1 MSYPNKDVSVSR
13 GKSNNSPFTPAQKMS
28 LFMRFLVSVIAASYC
43 QNSTSDCL
51 TCLVLCGQ
59 LELCSSNCLWVTLM
73 QHLIGGALR
82 VDKQVTSTKKSRFL
96 NISFLCQKTAATTA
110 TTKTHKQTKKFLVA
124 MVYLLL
130 YIQHIIFI
138 IIHAAFC
145 RDILI
150 SEEVNI
156 SCIPLKIGCFWSVLL
171 YEQ

>member
-1 MSYPNKDVSVSR
+1 MSYPNEDVSVSR

-82 VDKQVTSTKKSRFL
+82 VDKQVTLTKKADAWTSVFFARKQQQQQL
-96 NISFLCQKTAATTA
+96 QQKPTNKQKSFLLQCFIYYYTYSI
-110 TTKTHKQTKKFLVA
+110 L
-124 MVYLLL
+124 YLLL
-130 YIQHIIFI
+130 YMQHFVEIF
-138 IIHAAFC
+138 
-145 RDILI
+145 
-150 SEEVNI
+150 
-156 SCIPLKIGCFWSVLL
+156 
-171 YEQ
+171 